1 MQRLWHAATLRAL
14 DQATIAAGLPGAA
27 LMECAGAAAAEV
39 IRERFGGAW
48 RIVVVCGP
56 GNNGGDGFVVA
67 RRLVAD
73 SFAASVALT
82 APETAY
88 AGDAAAML
96 RAADAAGVPRSEL
109 TDAGDADLVVDAV
122 FGTGF
127 RDALEVLPFETDAPI
142 VALDVP
148 SGIDATS
155 GVVRGEA
162 VRAEIT
168 VCFGGRKLGTAIE
181 PGRSHSGEVVTVP
194 IGLIE
199 SLAPPEPDALLCTDE
214 DLALL
219 AQRDPVG
226 SKYDAGSVLVVAG
239 SAGMPGAASL
249 AAAAA
254 LRSGAGLV
262 RVVTRPSERA
272 IVAGHLPEAMVIGS
286 EDIEAI
292 LEYARGAGA
301 VVAGPGLGRDTHAAV
316 LVEALVRDVDAPLL
330 LDADALF
337 MLAGRLELLR
347 DRARPVV
354 LTPHAGELAR
364 LLGVSSSDVRSR
376 RLERLQQ
383 AVAAAGGVV
392 LLKGPDTLVTAP
404 GEPLRV
410 VETAVPQLATAGA
423 GDVLAGVAGA
433 LLARGGPGAQTVAL
447 AAVAH
452 GAAARSAAGVNG
464 TLLASDLLAPLGR
477 LLG

>member
-14 DQATIAAGLPGAA
+14 DQATIAAGLAGAA

-199 SLAPPEPDALLCTDE
+199 SLAP
-214 DLALL
+214 
-219 AQRDPVG
+219 
-226 SKYDAGSVLVVAG
+226 
-239 SAGMPGAASL
+239 
-249 AAAAA
+249 
-254 LRSGAGLV
+254 SGA
-262 RVVTRPSERA
+262 RRPAVHGR
-272 IVAGHLPEAMVIGS
+272 GS
-286 EDIEAI
+286 
-292 LEYARGAGA
+292 R
-301 VVAGPGLGRDTHAAV
+301 
-316 LVEALVRDVDAPLL
+316 
-330 LDADALF
+330 
-337 MLAGRLELLR
+337 
-347 DRARPVV
+347 
-354 LTPHAGELAR
+354 
-364 LLGVSSSDVRSR
+364 
-376 RLERLQQ
+376 
-383 AVAAAGGVV
+383 
-392 LLKGPDTLVTAP
+392 
-404 GEPLRV
+404 
-410 VETAVPQLATAGA
+410 
-423 GDVLAGVAGA
+423 
-433 LLARGGPGAQTVAL
+433 
-447 AAVAH
+447 
-452 GAAARSAAGVNG
+452 AARSAR
-464 TLLASDLLAPLGR
+464 PGR
-477 LLG
+477 LEVRRRQRARRRGLGGHARGGIARRSCRACAPARGSCASSPARPSGRSWPGTCPRRW